1 MKAPISARSYTEN
14 HGHGSIIISLC
25 IVTILCCVPF
35 HAVVA
40 AQTLSP
46 GASFPVS
53 GKKWTLAFYFAGENS
68 LENDHVKN
76 LKELCRGV
84 SSVKDASVV
93 AFMDRD
99 DDIRLENAFTAW
111 KGSRAFIIDRGFKE
125 VVKNPV
131 VVPVPQSIKHSR
143 FKNILASLTEESS
156 RKLLAES
163 YLEKDG
169 RYVLKKRD
177 ASRKEH
183 IRHILTDQAGYLLPL
198 NGKEYANLN
207 ATRAA
212 TLAAFLSFVKDNF
225 ISEHYALFIA
235 GHGNGWFIEDRPAE
249 KHGSEYPDEYFKDI
263 EVPMIQDALMHE
275 PVDVLVLDICFMGDI
290 ETAWAL
296 KDTSRYLVFS
306 QTSLPSMGLDYADLL
321 NGLAG
326 NAVLTPKDVAFET
339 IESYRRTYE
348 KRNYPVSVSALELGE
363 DFRSFVHS
371 LQAAASDHER
381 LPALKTAAKETPH
394 TPSRSSNRNKMADLV
409 SMVMNVEKTQQ
420 PSFIS
425 GISFMLSHFSV
436 NTHAKGISI
445 YLPLTRELYQQDS
458 EQYARTDFARDFPEG
473 WVKVLPQLID

>member
-1 MKAPISARSYTEN
+1 MAAPISVRFHAGIQ
-14 HGHGSIIISLC
+14 GHGNIIISLC
-25 IVTILCCVPF
+25 IITILCCIPF
-35 HAVVA
+35 HAAVS
-40 AQTLSP
+40 AQTSSP
-46 GASFPVS
+46 EALFPVS
-53 GKKWTLAFYFAGENS
+53 GKKWTFAFYFAGENS

-76 LKELCRGV
+76 LKELCRGAYAM
-84 SSVKDASVV
+84 KDATVV

-99 DDIRLENAFTAW
+99 DDIRRENIFTAW
-111 KGSRAFIIDRGFKE
+111 KGSRVFIINREFKE

-131 VVPVPQSIKHSR
+131 AVPVPQSINHRR
-143 FKNILASLTEESS
+143 FKNIIASLTEESG

-207 ATRAA
+207 ATKAE

-249 KHGSEYPDEYFKDI
+249 EHGSEYPDEYFKDI
-263 EVPMIQDALMHE
+263 EVPMIQDALMRE

-296 KDTSRYLVFS
+296 KDTSRYLVLS

-321 NGLAG
+321 NGLTG
-326 NAVLTPKDVAFET
+326 NAVLTPKDVACET
-339 IESYRRTYE
+339 VESYRRTYE
-348 KRNYPVSVSALELGE
+348 KRTYPVSVSALELGE
-363 DFRSFVHS
+363 DFRSFVLS

-381 LPALKTAAKETPH
+381 FAALKSAAKETPH
-394 TPSRSSNRNKMADLV
+394 TPSRSSNRNKMANLV
-409 SMVMNVEKTQQ
+409 SLVMNLEKTQQ
-420 PSFIS
+420 PGFMS

-436 NTHAKGISI
+436 NTQAKGISI
-445 YLPLTRELYQQDS
+445 YLPLTKELYQQDS